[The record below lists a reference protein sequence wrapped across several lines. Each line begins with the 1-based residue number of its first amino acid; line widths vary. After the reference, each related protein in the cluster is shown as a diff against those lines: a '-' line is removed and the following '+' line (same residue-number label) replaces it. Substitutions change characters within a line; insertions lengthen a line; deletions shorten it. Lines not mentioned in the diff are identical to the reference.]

1 MPNKHHQ
8 TLLKLIQSNAGK
20 GTQHTFLDSYLGNTN
35 PRYAINA
42 PTLRRLARQWMKDH
56 QDLSVSEFARLLTS
70 LIEGKSSTEK
80 CLAGVLLD
88 YSSEAQRKF
97 DPKLFDRWLD
107 HLEGW
112 AEVDTVCTGDYT
124 ITEIPENWRVWKKL
138 LVQLSKSKNV
148 NKQRA
153 SLVLLCSPLRH
164 ITDHEMSQTALN
176 ITDRLRNE
184 KDIRITKAISWILR
198 SMIKH
203 YRPLV
208 VEYLNEN
215 SEHIP
220 KIAVRE
226 TMMKLNT
233 GTKTKRKVK

>member
-8 TLLKLIQSNAGK
+8 TLLKLILQNAGK
-20 GTQHTFLDSYLGNTN
+20 GTQHTFLDSYLGNSN

-56 QDLSVSEFARLLTS
+56 GDLSVAEFTGLLTS
-70 LIEGKSSTEK
+70 LIKGKSSTEK

-88 YSSEAQRKF
+88 YATDEQRKF
-97 DPKLFDRWLD
+97 DPKLFDQWLD

-124 ITEIPENWRVWKKL
+124 VTEIPVNWRVWKKL
-138 LVQLSKSKNV
+138 LGQLSKSKNI

-153 SLVLLCSPLRH
+153 SLVLLCSPMRH
-164 ITDHEMSQTALN
+164 TSDHEMGQTALN
-176 ITDRLRNE
+176 IVDKLRDE

-208 VEYLNEN
+208 VAYLNEN
-215 SEHIP
+215 KEHIP

-226 TMMKLNT
+226 TLMKLNT